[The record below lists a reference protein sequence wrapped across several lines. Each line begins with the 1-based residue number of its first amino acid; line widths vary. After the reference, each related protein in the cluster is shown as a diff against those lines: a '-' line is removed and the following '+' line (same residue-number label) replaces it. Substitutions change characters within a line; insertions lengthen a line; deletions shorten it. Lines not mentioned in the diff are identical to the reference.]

1 MGFTYATA
9 ADLQAYAS
17 DWLARRE
24 EEQQQE
30 EEEEEEEEEQQQ
42 ELRVELGKEKQ
53 EQEW

>member
-24 EEQQQE
+24 EEE
-30 EEEEEEEEEQQQ
+30 Q
-42 ELRVELGKEKQ
+42 ELKVELGKEKQ
-53 EQEW
+53 EEEPE